1 MDQCIG
7 EASRLLESNDVF
19 SSLEEFSLDGEML
32 EAPMLAR
39 LPERCPQLRSLLV
52 SFAAELDGEA
62 LEAFATLRHLD
73 ALTLKKAQ
81 KPTDETPGP

>member
-1 MDQCIG
+1 
-7 EASRLLESNDVF
+7 
-19 SSLEEFSLDGEML
+19 
-32 EAPMLAR
+32 
-39 LPERCPQLRSLLV
+39 LRSLLV

-81 KPTDETPGP
+81 KPTDETWASFFLQQHRHREPTA